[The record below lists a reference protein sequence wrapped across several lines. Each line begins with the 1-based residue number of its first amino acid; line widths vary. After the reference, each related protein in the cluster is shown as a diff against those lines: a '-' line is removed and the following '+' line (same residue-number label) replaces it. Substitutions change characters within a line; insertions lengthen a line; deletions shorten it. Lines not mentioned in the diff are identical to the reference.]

1 MQASTKILCCL
12 RVESSRPYSH
22 CKSSTVLY
30 SIQRPRRS
38 ESRRVV
44 HLWGHR
50 GVATCHH
57 ERMCLGD
64 TERIRRQTLTQTTEE
79 KAWSLVAVAFVP
91 GQRPTLKRPSKIKQA
106 LTMQVGTTDKG
117 ALGRKTPSTPHAC
130 VGLLRTGRWTRRPD
144 TV

>member
-1 MQASTKILCCL
+1 
-12 RVESSRPYSH
+12 
-22 CKSSTVLY
+22 
-30 SIQRPRRS
+30 
-38 ESRRVV
+38 
-44 HLWGHR
+44 
-50 GVATCHH
+50 
-57 ERMCLGD
+57 MCLGD
-64 TERIRRQTLTQTTEE
+64 TDRIRRQTLTQTTEE
-79 KAWSLVAVAFVP
+79 KALSLVAVAFVP